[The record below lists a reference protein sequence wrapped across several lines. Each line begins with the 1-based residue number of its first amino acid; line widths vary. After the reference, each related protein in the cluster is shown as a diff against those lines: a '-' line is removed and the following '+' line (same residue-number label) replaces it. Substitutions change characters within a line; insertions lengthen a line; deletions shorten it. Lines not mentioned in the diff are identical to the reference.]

1 MGPLFALDRVGPKCI
16 DFATCFGLSRS
27 VMKHQLTK
35 EKRCIGLLTFHRF
48 EMVNIILIFPLFLS
62 FSNDCEH
69 YGGAFEV
76 KWFLV
81 ATCVLLTADRRS
93 LPLPV
98 NVERP
103 PLAMEN
109 PKNVFWDQCQRN
121 KGFVT
126 IALSRRAVFDF
137 CEFIQSHFYLCF
149 PRLFLVLL
157 QSRQCSIV
165 QSRSLSPCWED
176 QSFVCA
182 FWLTSSSVP
191 YFAPFPRLCTVFLDI
206 MWQHCLV

>member
-1 MGPLFALDRVGPKCI
+1 MFWSLLFRYQASINQRTKMY
-16 DFATCFGLSRS
+16 RS
-27 VMKHQLTK
+27 
-35 EKRCIGLLTFHRF
+35 FHRF
-48 EMVNIILIFPLFLS
+48 KMVNIILIFPLFLS

-109 PKNVFWDQCQRN
+109 PKNVLLGPVPTKALSFP
-121 KGFVT
+121 
-126 IALSRRAVFDF
+126 IALSRRAVFYF
-137 CEFIQSHFYLCF
+137 WGFIQSHFISVFHAFSLSYCSLDNVALSRVGVLVPAEKTKALFVVFGWHFRLCHIL
-149 PRLFLVLL
+149 RLFLV
-157 QSRQCSIV
+157 SI
-165 QSRSLSPCWED
+165 QYSW
-176 QSFVCA
+176 
-182 FWLTSSSVP
+182 
-191 YFAPFPRLCTVFLDI
+191 I
-206 MWQHCLV
+206 

>member
-1 MGPLFALDRVGPKCI
+1 MFWSLSFRYQASI
-16 DFATCFGLSRS
+16 DQRTKMYRS
-27 VMKHQLTK
+27 
-35 EKRCIGLLTFHRF
+35 FHRF

-109 PKNVFWDQCQRN
+109 PKNVFLGPVPT
-121 KGFVT
+121 KALSFP

-137 CEFIQSHFYLCF
+137 
-149 PRLFLVLL
+149 
-157 QSRQCSIV
+157 
-165 QSRSLSPCWED
+165 
-176 QSFVCA
+176 
-182 FWLTSSSVP
+182 
-191 YFAPFPRLCTVFLDI
+191 
-206 MWQHCLV
+206 

>member
-1 MGPLFALDRVGPKCI
+1 MENELKQYHIVEYKKSFMGPLFALDRVDPKCI

-109 PKNVFWDQCQRN
+109 PKNVFL
-121 KGFVT
+121 G
-126 IALSRRAVFDF
+126 
-137 CEFIQSHFYLCF
+137 
-149 PRLFLVLL
+149 P
-157 QSRQCSIV
+157 
-165 QSRSLSPCWED
+165 
-176 QSFVCA
+176 
-182 FWLTSSSVP
+182 VP
-191 YFAPFPRLCTVFLDI
+191 TKA
-206 MWQHCLV
+206 

>member
-1 MGPLFALDRVGPKCI
+1 MENELKQYHIVEYKKSFMGPLFALDRVDPKCI

-98 NVERP
+98 NVESP

-109 PKNVFWDQCQRN
+109 PKNVFLGPVPT
-121 KGFVT
+121 KALSFP

-137 CEFIQSHFYLCF
+137 
-149 PRLFLVLL
+149 
-157 QSRQCSIV
+157 
-165 QSRSLSPCWED
+165 
-176 QSFVCA
+176 
-182 FWLTSSSVP
+182 
-191 YFAPFPRLCTVFLDI
+191 
-206 MWQHCLV
+206 

>member
-1 MGPLFALDRVGPKCI
+1 MY
-16 DFATCFGLSRS
+16 RS
-27 VMKHQLTK
+27 
-35 EKRCIGLLTFHRF
+35 FHRF
-48 EMVNIILIFPLFLS
+48 EMVNTILIFPLFLS

-109 PKNVFWDQCQRN
+109 PKNVFLGPVPT
-121 KGFVT
+121 KALSFP

-137 CEFIQSHFYLCF
+137 WGFIRSHFYLCF

-157 QSRQCSIV
+157 QSWQCSIV

-176 QSFVCA
+176 HSFVCA
-182 FWLTSSSVP
+182 FWLTFSSVP
-191 YFAPFPRLCTVFLDI
+191 YFAPFSSPLYSILGYNVAILPCVVVSGPQRT
-206 MWQHCLV
+206 H

>member
-1 MGPLFALDRVGPKCI
+1 MAVPNVTYIKVAWVVNRGI
-16 DFATCFGLSRS
+16 DNKKICFLTCW
-27 VMKHQLTK
+27 QEQEAITK
-35 EKRCIGLLTFHRF
+35 ENVIVVYFQPRGRKDLRLKREIWKVLWGPCLLWIGLALSVLILQHVLESLVPLSSINWPKMYRSFHRF

-109 PKNVFWDQCQRN
+109 PKNVFLGPVPT
-121 KGFVT
+121 KT
-126 IALSRRAVFDF
+126 LS
-137 CEFIQSHFYLCF
+137 L
-149 PRLFLVLL
+149 
-157 QSRQCSIV
+157 
-165 QSRSLSPCWED
+165 
-176 QSFVCA
+176 
-182 FWLTSSSVP
+182 
-191 YFAPFPRLCTVFLDI
+191 
-206 MWQHCLV
+206 